1 MRELDRGLLMR
12 LVERDNDLRML
23 ADAFAGQGDGDGSLA
38 LISGAPATGKTAL
51 LQEFAEQVREV
62 GAVFLEAIASR
73 TEQGQPLGVI
83 AQLFHGME
91 LPAETTE
98 HVARL
103 IDEGVHS
110 AARAGSPEHPPTGTP
125 PHVLRGLC
133 NLILHLAEN
142 RQVIIGIDDVHYADP
157 FSLECLLYL
166 VRRMRTTRLLI
177 ILSQCDRR
185 VQGHYLQFRAELSR
199 QPHCRTIRLGLLS
212 EQGVAGL
219 LETTYGRSAALR
231 LAPTFHA
238 LSGGNPLLVHALLDD
253 HLPTSV
259 AEGSVSSE
267 VPLGD
272 AFTQA
277 VTACLYRCGS
287 ETMQVARA
295 LNLLGEEVAPAAL
308 AEVLDLDPES
318 VGRAVG
324 TLTAVGLL
332 TGGRFRHDAVRSAI
346 SDTIT
351 AADRAAT
358 HRRAA
363 RVLHDHGA
371 SVTVLA
377 QHLLGA
383 DQVDEPWVVPVLED
397 AAQEALQHGAIGR
410 ALEFLRRAHDLA
422 TNDEQRAALKAA
434 LVRAEWRVSPSAAAR
449 HLPELILHAQEGR
462 LSWQDVSALIGHL
475 IWHGRL
481 DEVVGLLTVLE
492 RRPAQGTPGDEA
504 QVGLETLR
512 LWVCCLFPEHLGAL
526 RPDWS
531 VPQPAGLVSFRALG
545 QLRAA
550 DVLTDALDGDIDDN
564 TVVAAEQVLQGA
576 QWSNTPMA
584 STFAAV
590 AALIFAGELD
600 KAALWCDA
608 LIMTPANR
616 HALAQQA
623 LLWAIRGAIEVRQ
636 GRMAAAETSARTALN
651 LISPQDW
658 GMFIGLPVTIMLVA
672 TTALGKYLEAARY
685 LAMPVPEVL
694 LRTPLGLHYMQARG
708 RCKLATDNGQAAL
721 GDFEMCG
728 ELMVKW
734 GLDLPILVPWRTDA
748 ARALLAMG
756 RRRQAR
762 GLVHEQLARLTS
774 EHAQVRGVS
783 LGVLAAA
790 SDPVDRLPLLKDA
803 VATLDRCGDRW
814 ELARALAALS
824 QAHQMLGQRAEA
836 AETAARA
843 RRLAE
848 ECGVPEEQLS
858 PIHIPPPEMASDV
871 SLEEEEDDLGGG
883 HSPEELSGAERRVAD
898 LAARGHTNRQIAS
911 ILFITVSTVEQH
923 LTRVYRK
930 LNVNRRS
937 DLPGRLRT
945 GAEEPELAAHCAGPG
960 EHATGR
966 PEG

>member
-1 MRELDRGLLMR
+1 MR
-12 LVERDNDLRML
+12 LVERDNDLRVL
-23 ADAFAGQGDGDGSLA
+23 TGAFAEQSRGDGSLV
-38 LISGAPATGKTAL
+38 LVSGASATGKTAL
-51 LQEFAEQVREV
+51 LQAFAEQTRED
-62 GAVFLEAIASR
+62 GALFLEAIASR
-73 TEQGQPLGVI
+73 TELGQPLGVMS
-83 AQLFHGME
+83 QLFHGME
-91 LPAETTE
+91 LPAEPADR
-98 HVARL
+98 VARL
-103 IDEGVHS
+103 LDEGVLS
-110 AARAGSPEHPPTGTP
+110 ATHARPADGSPIETP

-133 NLILHLAEN
+133 NLVFDLAEH
-142 RQVIIGIDDVHYADP
+142 RQVIISVDDVHHADP

-166 VRRMRTTRLLI
+166 IRRMRTTHLLI
-177 ILSQCDRR
+177 ILSQCDWR
-185 VQGHYLQFRAELSR
+185 VQGYYLQFRAELSR
-199 QPHCRTIRLGLLS
+199 QPHCRSVRLGLLS
-212 EQGVAGL
+212 EQGVAEL
-219 LETTYGRSAALR
+219 LAASFPRPTAVR
-231 LAPTFHA
+231 LAPAVHA

-253 HLPTSV
+253 HLPA
-259 AEGSVSSE
+259 AETEGM
-267 VPLGD
+267 VPAEARPGD
-272 AFTQA
+272 AFAQA

-287 ETMQVARA
+287 QTMQIARA
-295 LNLLGEEVAPAAL
+295 LNLLGEEVSPAAL

-318 VGRAVG
+318 VCRALS

-332 TGGRFRHDAVRSAI
+332 EDGRFRHEAVRLAITDTMSA
-346 SDTIT
+346 T
-351 AADRAAT
+351 DRAAT

-363 RVLHDHGA
+363 QVLHYHGA

-383 DQVDEPWVVPVLED
+383 DQIDEPWVVPVLEE
-397 AAQEALQHGAIGR
+397 AAQKALQQGTIGR

-422 TNDEQRAALKAA
+422 TVDHQRAALKSA

-449 HLPELILHAQEGR
+449 HFPELIVHAQEGR
-462 LSWQDVSALIGHL
+462 LSWQDMSALIGHL

-481 DEVVGLLTVLE
+481 DEVVELLTVFE
-492 RRPAQGTPGDEA
+492 RHPADGPPGAEA

-550 DVLTDALDGDIDDN
+550 DVLTAALDGDIDDN

-576 QWSNTPMA
+576 QWSNMPMA
-584 STFAAV
+584 SAFAAV

-600 KAALWCDA
+600 RAALWCDA
-608 LIMTPANR
+608 LIMAPANR

-623 LLWAIRGAIEVRQ
+623 LLWAVRGSIEVRQ
-636 GRMAAAETSARTALN
+636 GRMAAAETSARTALS

-672 TTALGKYLEAARY
+672 TTVMGKYLEAARY

-708 RCKLATDNGQAAL
+708 RCKLATDNARAAL

-728 ELMVKW
+728 ELVIKW
-734 GLDLPILVPWRTDA
+734 ELDLPTLVPWRTDA

-762 GLVHEQLARLTS
+762 SLVHEQLARLS
-774 EHAQVRGVS
+774 PEHVQVRGIS

-803 VATLDRCGDRW
+803 VAALEKCGDRW
-814 ELARALAALS
+814 ELAQALTALS
-824 QAHQMLGQRAEA
+824 DAHEAVGEGAA
-836 AETAARA
+836 AEEAAARA

-848 ECGVPEEQLS
+848 ECGIPEAQLS
-858 PIHIPPPEMASDV
+858 PVPAPAPEMATDTP
-871 SLEEEEDDLGGG
+871 LEPAGDDLGG
-883 HSPEELSGAERRVAD
+883 SPDELSDAERRVAD
-898 LAARGHTNRQIAS
+898 LAARGHTNRQIART
-911 ILFITVSTVEQH
+911 LFITVSTVEQH

-930 LNVNRRS
+930 LNVNRRA
-937 DLPGRLRT
+937 DLPGKLHT
-945 GAEEPELAAHCAGPG
+945 CAEGF
-960 EHATGR
+960 
-966 PEG
+966 